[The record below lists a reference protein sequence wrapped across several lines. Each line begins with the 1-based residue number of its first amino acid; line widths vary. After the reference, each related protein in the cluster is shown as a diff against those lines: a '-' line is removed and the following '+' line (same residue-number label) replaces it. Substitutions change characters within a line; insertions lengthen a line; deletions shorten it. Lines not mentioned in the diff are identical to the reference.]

1 MILGRELDDWRLT
14 DKKQSRHVAGPVNAI
29 NLAVNNQRQQHSTVA
44 TTQRWQCSQAK
55 RYKCR

>member
-44 TTQRWQCSQAK
+44 TTQ
-55 RYKCR
+55 